1 MCTWQ
6 LIVRSRALQS
16 ARSRQ
21 KVPFALTLIVALVM
35 RRNEKTINIL
45 ESDEARLDDRLN
57 VEKKDKPSMPP
68 QHLPQYILEAKQ
80 NEEEEETEQIKEQR
94 YRRRIKVQFKL
105 FYWYFSSC
113 ILHPFFSNPRS
124 WIMTCVNQL
133 VINSPKQNLVQVRA
147 YHNLGKKN
155 QLSFSICKALVP
167 GSPSD
172 TNICGCPRACTKWH
186 HIYIYNLC
194 TSFLLIEIT

>member
-1 MCTWQ
+1 
-6 LIVRSRALQS
+6 
-16 ARSRQ
+16 
-21 KVPFALTLIVALVM
+21 M

-105 FYWYFSSC
+105 FY
-113 ILHPFFSNPRS
+113 
-124 WIMTCVNQL
+124 
-133 VINSPKQNLVQVRA
+133 
-147 YHNLGKKN
+147 
-155 QLSFSICKALVP
+155 
-167 GSPSD
+167 
-172 TNICGCPRACTKWH
+172 
-186 HIYIYNLC
+186 
-194 TSFLLIEIT
+194 